1 MPHLPL
7 FTRFAP
13 TVAAAIAAGVV
24 IAATPIH
31 AQTAKP
37 ATAAATPQAALDA
50 LEAAIAAGDAR
61 GAMALLTPDGQK
73 RLAKDA
79 IMGSLTMLAFTD
91 PDDPNPM
98 GTKPSAAELKGKR
111 EAYAA
116 AKTAI
121 TAALKPSGLDAAIGK
136 PLMPAQEIVDA
147 KIGAADAVTVVP
159 ALWDAVVKAGPA
171 FGMTQKQPFMK
182 VGPFTSLKVDGD
194 HATVKSGPRT
204 MKIDK
209 VGGKWLIDAPLPEIA
224 APQ

>member
-1 MPHLPL
+1 MLTPFVRSCSVL
-7 FTRFAP
+7 
-13 TVAAAIAAGVV
+13 AAALVASVAFTAAP
-24 IAATPIH
+24 AF
-31 AQTAKP
+31 AQAVKP
-37 ATAAATPQAALDA
+37 APATPQAAIDA

-61 GAMALLTPDGQK
+61 SAMGLLTPDGQK

-79 IMGSLTMLAFTD
+79 VIGSLAMLAFTD

-98 GTKPSAAELKGKR
+98 GPKPTPAELKGKR

-116 AKTAI
+116 AKKEI
-121 TAALKPSGLDAAIGK
+121 TAALKPSGMDTAIGK

-147 KIGAADAVTVVP
+147 KIGAADVVALVP

-171 FGMTQKQPFMK
+171 LGMKQKQPFMK
-182 VGPFTSLKVDGD
+182 VGPFTALKVDGD

-209 VGGKWLIDAPLPEIA
+209 IGGKWLIDAPLPE
-224 APQ
+224 PEGGQ